1 MPICMGTVGDVKLTL
16 KQKKFCEEYIK
27 SGNATEA
34 ARNAGYRAK
43 SARAIGAENL
53 TKPAIADYIRQ
64 RLNELDAKMVADA
77 NEILKFYTSV
87 MRGEVKD
94 QFGLES
100 SLSDRLKAA
109 DSLSKRLAAAE
120 GKPSGDTAVKVIID
134 V

>member
-1 MPICMGTVGDVKLTL
+1 MKLTL

-34 ARNAGYRAK
+34 ARNAGYKAK

-53 TKPAIADYIRQ
+53 TKPAIADYIRR

-109 DSLSKRLAAAE
+109 DSLLKRLAATE
-120 GKPSGDTAVKVIID
+120 GKPSGDTTVKVIID

>member
-1 MPICMGTVGDVKLTL
+1 MAVVDLKLTL
-16 KQKKFCEEYIK
+16 KQKRFCEEYIAT
-27 SGNATEA
+27 GNATEA
-34 ARNAGYRAK
+34 AIKAGYKEK

-64 RLNELDAKMVADA
+64 RLGEIDAKMVANT

-87 MRGEVKD
+87 MRGEVKN

-100 SLSDRLKAA
+100 SLSDRLMAA
-109 DSLSKRLAAAE
+109 DSLAKRLAAAE
-120 GKPSGDTAVKVIID
+120 GKPNNDTAVKVIID

>member
-1 MPICMGTVGDVKLTL
+1 MPICMRTVGDVKLTL

-34 ARNAGYRAK
+34 ARNAGYKAK

-53 TKPAIADYIRQ
+53 TKPAIADYIRR

-109 DSLSKRLAAAE
+109 DSLLKRLAATE
-120 GKPSGDTAVKVIID
+120 GKPSGDTTVKVIID

>member
-1 MPICMGTVGDVKLTL
+1 MPICMRTVGDVKLTL

-34 ARNAGYRAK
+34 ARNAGYKAK

-109 DSLSKRLAAAE
+109 DSLSKRLVAAE

>member
-1 MPICMGTVGDVKLTL
+1 MRTVGDVKLTL

-34 ARNAGYRAK
+34 ARNAGYKAK

-109 DSLSKRLAAAE
+109 DSLSKRLAGAE

>member
-1 MPICMGTVGDVKLTL
+1 MRTVGDVKLTL

-34 ARNAGYRAK
+34 ARNAGYKAK

-53 TKPAIADYIRQ
+53 TKPAIADYIRR

-109 DSLSKRLAAAE
+109 DSLLKRLAATE
-120 GKPSGDTAVKVIID
+120 GKPSGDTTVKVIID

>member
-1 MPICMGTVGDVKLTL
+1 MKLTL

-34 ARNAGYRAK
+34 ARNAGYKAK

-109 DSLSKRLAAAE
+109 DSLSKRLVAAE